1 MSTPSTP
8 LKKTANYYYGL
19 GIFVAFFLAVIQI
32 VSALSEDTCRPS
44 VSEYPNAQL
53 NFMALVK
60 NYRNLYVRVSSI
72 PGLCGT
78 LGNTL
83 QQN

>member
-44 VSEYPNAQL
+44 VQNTPT
-53 NFMALVK
+53 
-60 NYRNLYVRVSSI
+60 RNSI
-72 PGLCGT
+72 SWRWSRITGT
-78 LGNTL
+78 CMSV
-83 QQN
+83 